1 MYMDHNVT
9 DRSNLVKII
18 SDLAQNLS
26 VKQQHDV
33 INYINFITNGDE
45 KRNALRKAVMV
56 GVDYSVKDD
65 FYSDLLENISA
76 GGAFICSKRLFQIGN
91 PTTVVVSHPE
101 MDNTIQV
108 KGEIV
113 RLTAEGFGVRF
124 TEKKD
129 GIFSLLKNI
138 NSEKAILRNYL
149 LRRAI

>member
-26 VKQQHDV
+26 VKQQHDI
-33 INYINFITNGDE
+33 INYINFIKNGDE

-76 GGAFICSKRLFQIGN
+76 GEHSYAAKGCFRLG
-91 PTTVVVSHPE
+91 
-101 MDNTIQV
+101 IQ
-108 KGEIV
+108 
-113 RLTAEGFGVRF
+113 
-124 TEKKD
+124 
-129 GIFSLLKNI
+129 
-138 NSEKAILRNYL
+138 
-149 LRRAI
+149 